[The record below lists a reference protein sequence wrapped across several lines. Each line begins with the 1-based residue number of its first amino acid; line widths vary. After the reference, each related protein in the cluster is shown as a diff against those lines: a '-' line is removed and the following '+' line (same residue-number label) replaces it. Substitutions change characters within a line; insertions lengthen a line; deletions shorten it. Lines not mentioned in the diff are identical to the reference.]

1 MVTMLDVI
9 KRSKE
14 KMNLIIDSRESIF
27 DEVINYVKGKDI
39 DEIFFVGSGSS
50 YSSALST
57 MLVVEKLS
65 GIKTHVM
72 LPNLFINKEIYNPN
86 ALYVLVS
93 QTGTSSLMIKLA
105 SKLKKLNV
113 NVVVIS
119 SDANSPLVKECEH
132 FIELCI
138 GYEEYTYATLGF
150 TCSMLTEILLGLE
163 LGFIKNYLTLE
174 KYNEYIDEL
183 KKTPDSNYE
192 TIIKTIEWFDLK
204 KDKLLSTEN
213 FVLYGNA
220 SLYGIANEGALKI
233 MEITK
238 KYVSVGYEMD
248 DGMHGPNY
256 CLDERTAVIALNDGK
271 DDKNAHDL
279 MNLMKKEYASGYL
292 VGVNPID
299 DDDLKLNIRTSNFT
313 NLEIVSFV
321 QTLAYLLA
329 REIKVDIFEKKD
341 PRINTTKG
349 KGYFNMHEVKM

>member
-1 MVTMLDVI
+1 MTTMLDVI

-14 KMNLIIDSRESIF
+14 KMNLIIDSRKSIF
-27 DEVINYVKGKDI
+27 DEVINYVKNKDI

-57 MLVVEKLS
+57 MLIVEKLS
-65 GIKTHVM
+65 GIRTYAM
-72 LPNLFINKEIYNPN
+72 LPNLFINKEVYNPN
-86 ALYVLVS
+86 ALYVFVS

-105 SKLKKLNV
+105 SKLKKQNIEAVAL
-113 NVVVIS
+113 S
-119 SDANSPLVKECEH
+119 SDINSPLVKECSH

-163 LGFIKNYLTLE
+163 IGLIKHYLTLE
-174 KYNEYIDEL
+174 KYNEYIGEL
-183 KKTPDSNYE
+183 KKTPDSNNE
-192 TIIKTIEWFDLK
+192 TIIKTIKWFDLK
-204 KDKLLSTEN
+204 KEKLLKAEN

-248 DGMHGPNY
+248 DGMHGQNY

-271 DDKNAHDL
+271 DDTNAHNL

-292 VGVNPID
+292 VGINPID
-299 DDDLKLNIRTSNFT
+299 DDDLELDIRTSNFT
-313 NLEIVSFV
+313 NLEIISFV

-329 REIKVDIFEKKD
+329 KEIKVDIFEKND